1 MTAIAWTPDR
11 ILAVAAGAG
20 LVLFLYVYFFGR
32 RRETAAAAASGG
44 RQSAEIVVSG
54 GYRPD
59 LIVAKRGVPLTLIFD
74 RREDNPCSD
83 EVVLPEFGVRRA
95 LPAHARTAI
104 EVIPQRAGEFPFTC
118 GMSMLHGK
126 IRVVD

>member
-11 ILAVAAGAG
+11 ILAVAAGVG
-20 LVLFLYVYFFGR
+20 MVLFLYFYFFGR
-32 RRETAAAAASGG
+32 RPETAAASSGG
-44 RQSAEIVVSG
+44 RQSVEIVVSG

-59 LIVAKRGVPLTLIFD
+59 LIVAKKGVPLTLIFD